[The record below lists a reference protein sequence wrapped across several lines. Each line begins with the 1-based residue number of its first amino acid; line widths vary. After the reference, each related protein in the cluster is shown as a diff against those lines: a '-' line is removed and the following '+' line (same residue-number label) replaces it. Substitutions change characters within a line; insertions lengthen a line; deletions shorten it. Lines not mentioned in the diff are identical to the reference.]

1 MKFSGSV
8 LVHAFFFIQV
18 VIPSDSGR
26 SQNWFICGYL
36 SDLESRL
43 RKTANMN
50 LCSLTRI
57 SLYLYKKW
65 LFHVIFSFQF
75 FSACFLFL
83 KNSKFDKFRQV
94 DSSLSH
100 SLLLSRLTTFHTFI
114 QSLQIFS
121 PLNSVLQSI

>member
-26 SQNWFICGYL
+26 SQNGFICGYL

-43 RKTANMN
+43 RKTANISESVQLDQDFPILLQKMVISHYFFVLVF
-50 LCSLTRI
+50 LCL
-57 SLYLYKKW
+57 
-65 LFHVIFSFQF
+65 FSFF
-75 FSACFLFL
+75 E
-83 KNSKFDKFRQV
+83 KFDKFRQV